1 MNSYL
6 RLPSFSHSPLIV
18 AVDRFAAC
26 LNDINAWLRASRL
39 RLNPSKTVKLTPSP
53 TPGNSNPAEIMW
65 YGFESATSPRS
76 TFCPQMRGTLRPLV
90 VSEFKLLLTLL
101 SRCCSVLNGI
111 IISFVNFVQSY
122 DAVSRRHHNDHS
134 DVCFFS
140 SWTIATHCCTACDGL
155 LQSV

>member
-1 MNSYL
+1 
-6 RLPSFSHSPLIV
+6 
-18 AVDRFAAC
+18 
-26 LNDINAWLRASRL
+26 
-39 RLNPSKTVKLTPSP
+39 
-53 TPGNSNPAEIMW
+53 MW

-155 LQSV
+155 LQSVYSQYRTPLGVFPIRRKKIVLCIFNYILVRTFCYCNSEQSQLATFLVC